1 MKTRYILSALAAFS
15 LLLTG
20 CVESLPGDLDA
31 IQVDKSYV
39 SIPEAGGDGT
49 VKVTCAEAWSV
60 YTDENNTIPNWLTVT
75 PMSGSGDATMTFHA
89 AGTPSYREATIK
101 IKVGDK
107 FQHITVAQGVNMV
120 SEATCAQVIAGPD
133 GKNFIVEGVCVS
145 IANTQYG
152 NWYLEDATGQIY
164 IYGTV
169 DAEGKYNWSSF
180 GLEEG
185 DVVKVKGPKTTYN
198 GTVELVDV
206 KVINV
211 TKSLVQLVSGAESS
225 LESDGGLFNV
235 RLVSKGGNLAID
247 IPEAAKE
254 WLSIASLDVIPG
266 VPDPTFPTIARPDT
280 TVVTFQAAA
289 NEAGP
294 RLATISY
301 SSTIYDM
308 DKKEISSS
316 TVTSLVSQAGLS
328 GTELVPFT
336 VSEAVAY
343 AQKLGGEST
352 KDFYVKG
359 IVSRIANNGAFGS
372 YGNSTF
378 FLSEDGTFDGTDD
391 KNFNKE
397 VTFEAYRVL
406 YFGNQKWVPGTNVGQ
421 VAVGDEVVICGKLT
435 VYNGIAE
442 TSGNKAY
449 VYSVNG
455 VKEETNG
462 LGNLAF
468 PFNSA
473 GAKASFDGGAKGNV
487 FVQGKISKIANNG
500 LFSAQYGNASFYISE
515 DGESHSDDFEAYR
528 VLYLGN
534 RKWVEGDTQ
543 IAVGDDVIIK
553 GPLTKYNT
561 TYETVQNK
569 GYIYSLNGKT
579 E

>member
-20 CVESLPGDLDA
+20 CVQSLPGDLEV

-49 VKVTCAEAWSV
+49 IKVTCAEAWSV

-89 AGTPSYREATIK
+89 DGTPSYREATIK

-152 NWYLEDATGQIY
+152 NWYLEDKTGQIY

-169 DAEGKYNWSSF
+169 DAEGKYNWTSF
-180 GLEEG
+180 GIEEG

-206 KVINV
+206 KVVSV
-211 TKSLVQLVSGAESS
+211 TKSLVQLVSGGEASI
-225 LESDGGLFNV
+225 ESDGGPFEV
-235 RLVSKGGNLAID
+235 GLVSKGGSIAID
-247 IPEAAKE
+247 IPAAAKE
-254 WLSIASLDVIPG
+254 WLSISGIKVVPG
-266 VPDPTFPTIARPDT
+266 VPDPAFPTIAVPDT
-280 TVVTFQAAA
+280 TVVTFQATA

-301 SSTIYDM
+301 SSSKDGNT
-308 DKKEISSS
+308 S

-343 AQKLGGEST
+343 AQKLGSEST

-406 YFGNQKWVPGTNVGQ
+406 YFDNQKWVPGTNVGQ
-421 VAVGDEVVICGKLT
+421 VSVGDEVVICGKLT
-435 VYNGIAE
+435 LYNGIAE

-449 VYSVNG
+449 VYSING

-462 LGNLAF
+462 LGSLAF
-468 PFNSA
+468 PFKPA
-473 GAKASFDGGAKGNV
+473 GAKACFDAGFKGSV
-487 FVQGKISKIANNG
+487 YVQGIISKIANNG
-500 LFSAQYGNASFYISE
+500 QFSAQYGNASFYISD
-515 DGESHSDDFEAYR
+515 DGVYHDDDFEAYR

-543 IAVGDDVIIK
+543 IAVGDEVIIN
-553 GPLTKYNT
+553 GPLTKYNA